1 MSKTAIG
8 IIVAGFLTVFT
19 AFAIRYSYGILLPE
33 MLPALQITKAEAGI
47 IYAAYFIA
55 YTIFSPIF
63 GLMADKYNLRLI
75 LTIFPALVCLGT
87 FLMSLS
93 SSLLNSSLFFA
104 LVGLGTAACW
114 SPVVTMVPRWV
125 STKRKGMAL
134 AFTDLGSSL
143 GLLVWGWIIPYIV
156 QASSWQ
162 TGWTS
167 LAAMALFATLVNI
180 ILVKNYP
187 SDKSGID
194 QQEANRQVKEPI
206 LTTYGKLLRNNTF
219 WLIGLSYLLIGFSIL
234 IPFTFITIHG
244 IQSLA
249 IPYQTAKWFL
259 IVVAAC
265 GIIGKL
271 ILSHLSDKIG
281 RIKIMIICDLL
292 IAAGGLGM
300 IYSGDFLTLILSSA
314 VFGFGYGAL
323 WPVYAAVS
331 GDYFPKAFSGRIIGL
346 WTLYLGLGSIFAP
359 PLAGW
364 TIDSSGV
371 FGWAFGLTVA
381 SAVISLLLLLPLLSP
396 SSKVRETGSL
406 N

>member
-1 MSKTAIG
+1 MNKTAIG
-8 IIVAGFLTVFT
+8 IIVAGFFTVFT

-33 MLPALQITKAEAGI
+33 MLPALEITKAQAGI
-47 IYAAYFIA
+47 IYAAYFVA

-75 LTIFPALVCLGT
+75 LTIFPALLCVGT
-87 FLMSLS
+87 FLMSWS
-93 SSLLNSSLFFA
+93 SSLINASLFFA
-104 LVGLGTAACW
+104 LVGLGTASCW
-114 SPVVTMVPRWV
+114 SPVVTMIPRWV
-125 STKRKGMAL
+125 SNERKGMAL
-134 AFTDLGSSL
+134 AFTDLGSAL
-143 GLLVWGWIIPYIV
+143 GLLVWVWVLPYIV
-156 QASSWQ
+156 EASSWT

-194 QQEANRQVKEPI
+194 QQEASKQANEPI
-206 LTTYGKLLRNNTF
+206 FTTYGKLFRNNKF

-244 IQSLA
+244 VQSLA

-281 RIKIMIICDLL
+281 RIKIMIICDML

-300 IYSGDFLTLILSSA
+300 ICSGNFLTLILSSA

-323 WPVYAAVS
+323 WPVYAAVT
-331 GDYFPKAFSGRIIGL
+331 GDYFPKTFSGRIIGL
-346 WTLYLGLGSIFAP
+346 WTLYLGVGSIFAP

-364 TIDSSGV
+364 TIDSSGTYS
-371 FGWAFGLTVA
+371 WAFGLTVA
-381 SAVISLLLLLPLLSP
+381 SAVISLLLLLPLLAH
-396 SSKVRETGSL
+396 SSKVQETGK
-406 N
+406 